1 MISTR
6 NGHLII
12 GKFGVPVREITERI
26 IERQELENITKKYPI
41 DEQEVFE
48 CLDAVADLDTFSSRD
63 RLKLK
68 NVGTEEDIQVQ
79 TVAIT
84 DNLFLKIIQY
94 GRIFSQTEKDF
105 NKLFD
110 IGFLNL
116 SFECY
121 EDLKNGHREFE
132 NSELHSIV
140 FEAFENMINGQ
151 ISIEKI
157 YNLLK
162 LELDE
167 IKI

>member
-6 NGHLII
+6 NGYLVT
-12 GKFGVPVREITERI
+12 GKFSVPVREITECI
-26 IERQELENITKKYPI
+26 IERQELENITKKYPVN
-41 DEQEVFE
+41 EKEVFE
-48 CLDAVADLDTFSSRD
+48 CLDAVADLDTFSSKD
-63 RLKLK
+63 KLKLK
-68 NVGTEEDIQVQ
+68 NVGTEEDMQVQ

-140 FEAFENMINGQ
+140 FEAFENMIDGKL
-151 ISIEKI
+151 SIEKI